1 MIDLR
6 VIGCD
11 FTIYSMHDG
20 GHHISEEEVS
30 IGGLLQ
36 HKAEPV
42 TPRTLQ
48 KEPCSMETLLVG
60 LHGLGW

>member
-20 GHHISEEEVS
+20 GHHTLEEEVS

-36 HKAEPV
+36 HKAEPF
-42 TPRTLQ
+42 TSRTMQ
-48 KEPCSMETLLVG
+48 KEPCSMVALLVG
-60 LHGLGW
+60 LHALG